1 MLTEDENAGRQPE
14 ATRRRRGRRRVL
26 KGVAAL
32 LACVVAA
39 ILTVAYVWQPPEERD
54 FHSSWSVDSHF
65 VDTPVARFH
74 YTKTGN
80 GSPVVLLP
88 GGTLWSYTYRDTI
101 PALANHH
108 TVYAVDPP
116 GYGYT
121 SVHDED
127 FSYDVQAMADA
138 LSSFMDAVG
147 VPRASILAHSLNGSV
162 ALYLAETRPER
173 VDKLVLMAP
182 LGLNAQVN
190 FNLELMRAPVIGE
203 AMTKLMGRSTF
214 ASGLSGAYARGERLT
229 SRAVDEYWAPLSRR
243 SNRKAMWKQV
253 RTLDLSLVD
262 RKLGDIRAPTLILWG
277 DRDTFVSPE
286 QANRLRRR
294 IPASTLRMFPG
305 LGHVL
310 HEDAPALVNPELV
323 AFLGA
328 PPMASGRS
336 GQESA
341 DGSSLRHG
349 SAVRSDSAAYA
360 RPVQTVS
367 TPVFRITP

>member
-1 MLTEDENAGRQPE
+1 MLTDDENPAKQPE
-14 ATRRRRGRRRVL
+14 TTPQRRGPSRAL

-32 LACVVAA
+32 LAGLVAA
-39 ILTVAYVWQPPEERD
+39 ILTLAYAWQPPEERD

-74 YTKTGN
+74 YTKAGK

-101 PALANHH
+101 PALAKDH

-121 SVHDED
+121 TVHDED
-127 FSYDVQAMADA
+127 FGYDVQAMADA

-147 VPRASILAHSLNGSV
+147 VPRASIVAHSLNGSV

-182 LGLNAQVN
+182 LGLNAPVN
-190 FNLELMRAPVIGE
+190 FNLELMRVPVIGE
-203 AMTKLMGRSTF
+203 AVTKLMGRSTF
-214 ASGLSGAYARGERLT
+214 ASGLSGAYARGERMT
-229 SRAVDEYWAPLSRR
+229 SRVVDEYWAPLSRR
-243 SNRKAMWKQV
+243 PNRKAMWKQV
-253 RTLDLSLVD
+253 RMIDLSLVD

-277 DRDTFVSPE
+277 DRDEFVSPE
-286 QANRLRRR
+286 QADRLRRR
-294 IPASTLRMFPG
+294 IPGSTLRLFPG

-310 HEDAPALVNPELV
+310 HEDAPALVNLELL
-323 AFLGA
+323 AFLDT
-328 PPMASGRS
+328 
-336 GQESA
+336 
-341 DGSSLRHG
+341 DG
-349 SAVRSDSAAYA
+349 VRPK
-360 RPVQTVS
+360 R
-367 TPVFRITP
+367 